1 MRNYRRGVSP
11 QDDVAALA
19 LAVSLQLGL
28 ELAGTMEAAQGN
40 AAGVVIAEGAQAPAG
55 REVQQAAA
63 APPVSAL
70 ENFRSIFNEPMS
82 PDEIAAVLASTQSEL
97 LFLWDRSKMSAGVQ
111 ASFSALGFG
120 EMDVFAQTADTS
132 AELRKLVAEDLG
144 VRDDLGAKAIIARI
158 LTAWEAAQV
167 RGQKRKA
174 KEAEQRAHDA
184 PRPLTQK
191 QHNELLEAHEQV
203 HGGISDV
210 KTPAKFLVDATMAQ
224 LEDGQ
229 LVAPLLSEIVS
240 KREALGRRPSSSTA
254 VQVLPGNMGI
264 TVAADGALKATKN
277 VVMDVPLPTNPE
289 EYRHRFDLMSVLWEL
304 ICLQFPQSGGRC
316 GPFGQVVARSC

>member
-1 MRNYRRGVSP
+1 
-11 QDDVAALA
+11 
-19 LAVSLQLGL
+19 
-28 ELAGTMEAAQGN
+28 MEAAQGD
-40 AAGVVIAEGAQAPAG
+40 AARVEIAEGAGAPAG

-70 ENFRSIFNEPMS
+70 ENFRSIFKEPMS
-82 PDEIAAVLASTQSEL
+82 PDEIAAALASTQSEL
-97 LFLWDRSKMSAGVQ
+97 LFLWDRSKMSAEVQ
-111 ASFSALGFG
+111 ARFSALGIG
-120 EMDVFAQTADTS
+120 EMDVFAKIADTS

-144 VRDDLGAKAIIARI
+144 LRDDLGITAKAIIARI

-174 KEAEQRAHDA
+174 EEAEQRAHDA

-191 QHNELLEAHEQV
+191 QHHELLEAHEKV
-203 HGGISDV
+203 HGEISDV
-210 KTPAKFLVDATMAQ
+210 TTPAKFLVDATMAQ

-264 TVAADGALKATKN
+264 TVAADGALKAIKN
-277 VVMDVPLPTNPE
+277 FVMEVPLATNPE
-289 EYRHRFDLMSVLWEL
+289 ECRHRFDLISVLWEL
-304 ICLQFPQSGGRC
+304 ICLQFPNRAVLVGLSDKSWRGH
-316 GPFGQVVARSC
+316 VAVRSILVAIV